1 MDTILETESQRGKL
15 ASSSWKAWADAVLRC
30 DHTTSSGSS
39 GESWVSVRQTEDRGL
54 DRTNIQS
61 NQLSCLTSTMNSS
74 HNFLSS
80 MDRLSASLS
89 TPLGSRT
96 AMERDFDRKFM
107 AGINLKT
114 RPEST
119 FSSPGSSLAP
129 LSTGFSATSSHYTA
143 GSFRTSDYS
152 QSRRAL
158 PQDSTSSPTGSSPTY
173 NLGHTSPACGKSYR
187 TYNSIS
193 RIWFQI
199 FIGSKFWSLHYMSPW
214 NYLFLTLLQ

>member
-1 MDTILETESQRGKL
+1 MGS
-15 ASSSWKAWADAVLRC
+15 AVF
-30 DHTTSSGSS
+30 D
-39 GESWVSVRQTEDRGL
+39 EF
-54 DRTNIQS
+54 
-61 NQLSCLTSTMNSS
+61 QLSETDFSATSFSATSFPATTMNSS

-119 FSSPGSSLAP
+119 FSSAGSSFAQLPA
-129 LSTGFSATSSHYTA
+129 LSTSSHYSA
-143 GSFRTSDYS
+143 GSFGTSDYS
-152 QSRRAL
+152 QSSRRTFH
-158 PQDSTSSPTGSSPTY
+158 QDSASTTAGSSSTY
-173 NLGHTSPACGKSYR
+173 SLSHISPARGKSYK

-193 RIWFQI
+193 RI
-199 FIGSKFWSLHYMSPW
+199 
-214 NYLFLTLLQ
+214 

>member
-1 MDTILETESQRGKL
+1 
-15 ASSSWKAWADAVLRC
+15 
-30 DHTTSSGSS
+30 
-39 GESWVSVRQTEDRGL
+39 
-54 DRTNIQS
+54 
-61 NQLSCLTSTMNSS
+61 MNSS

-107 AGINLKT
+107 AGINLKKQ
-114 RPEST
+114 PEST
-119 FSSPGSSLAP
+119 FSSAGSSLAP
-129 LSTGFSATSSHYTA
+129 LSTGFSATSSRYSA
-143 GSFRTSDYS
+143 GIFRTSDYS

-193 RIWFQI
+193 RIWLDHRHGACIICPLEIVSFSCFCSLKKLMI
-199 FIGSKFWSLHYMSPW
+199 NTELHYTS
-214 NYLFLTLLQ
+214 F